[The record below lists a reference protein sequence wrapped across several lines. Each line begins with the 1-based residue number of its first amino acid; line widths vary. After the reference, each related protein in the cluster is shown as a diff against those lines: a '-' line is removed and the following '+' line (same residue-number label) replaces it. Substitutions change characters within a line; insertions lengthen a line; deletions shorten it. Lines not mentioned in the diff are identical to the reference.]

1 MFTDLTNAIIRG
13 DNGPVPTQRFNL
25 QDAYVDMLISIV
37 KGNNYDAVSQAAALS
52 QLKTIERIA
61 ISGNEEAKAQS
72 MLLNQKI
79 KIGLEK

>member
-1 MFTDLTNAIIRG
+1 
-13 DNGPVPTQRFNL
+13 
-25 QDAYVDMLISIV
+25 MLISIV

-52 QLKTIERIA
+52 QLKTIERTV